1 MQETETKPI
10 RVLGISGSPRNM
22 ATDFLVQEALRI
34 LKEKYGVE
42 TDYFSSKGKKLNFCI
57 HCDFCVKKK
66 EGCIHKDDIA
76 AELYDK
82 MIWAD
87 AWIIGTPVYQGTVS
101 AQTKTIMDRCRAVV
115 AKDPKVFL
123 NKVGMGIAN
132 GGDRIGGQ
140 EPAIQTILN
149 FYVINEMIPVGGGS
163 FGANL
168 GGTFWS
174 KDKGAE
180 GVLEDSEGM
189 RSLKKTLKKLIQ
201 TTQLVK
207 KAASVE
213 EPEAQKPEMSKE
225 EIPNEEMPKDE
236 ANKQ

>member
-1 MQETETKPI
+1 MQETETNPI
-10 RVLGISGSPRNM
+10 KILGISGSPRNM
-22 ATDFLVQEALRI
+22 ATDFLVQEALQI
-34 LKEKYGVE
+34 TKQKYGAE

-57 HCDFCVKKK
+57 HCDFCVRTK
-66 EGCIHKDDIA
+66 EGCVHKDDIS

-101 AQTKTIMDRCRAVV
+101 AQTKTIMDRCRAIV
-115 AKDPKVFL
+115 ARDQKIFL
-123 NKVGMGIAN
+123 NKVGMGIAD

-149 FYVINEMIPVGGGS
+149 FYVINEMIPIGGGS

-174 KDKGAE
+174 KDNGVE
-180 GVLEDSEGM
+180 GVSEDLEGM
-189 RSLKKTLKKLIQ
+189 KSLRKTLTKLIQ
-201 TTQLVK
+201 ATHMVK
-207 KAASVE
+207 KAAENS
-213 EPEAQKPEMSKE
+213 
-225 EIPNEEMPKDE
+225 IL
-236 ANKQ
+236 

>member
-1 MQETETKPI
+1 MQKTETKPI
-10 RVLGISGSPRNM
+10 RILGICGSPRNM
-22 ATDFLVQEALRI
+22 ATDFVVQEALKLAR
-34 LKEKYGVE
+34 EKYGAE

-57 HCDFCVKKK
+57 HCDFCLRTKQ
-66 EGCIHKDDIA
+66 GCIHKDDIS
-76 AELYDK
+76 AELYEK

-115 AKDPKVFL
+115 ARDPKVFL
-123 NKVGMGIAN
+123 NKIGMGIAD

-180 GVLEDSEGM
+180 GVSEDAEGL
-189 RSLKKTLKKLIQ
+189 RSLRRTLKKLIQ
-201 TTQLVK
+201 TAQIVK
-207 KAASVE
+207 RAVPVE
-213 EPEAQKPEMSKE
+213 ESEVQKH
-225 EIPNEEMPKDE
+225 EMPKEDTS
-236 ANKQ
+236 KQ

>member
-10 RVLGISGSPRNM
+10 KILGISGSPRNM
-22 ATDFLVQEALRI
+22 ATDFLVQEALQI
-34 LKEKYGVE
+34 TKQKYGAE

-57 HCDFCVKKK
+57 HCDFCVRTK
-66 EGCIHKDDIA
+66 EGCVHKDDIS

-101 AQTKTIMDRCRAVV
+101 AQTKTIMDRCRAIV
-115 AKDPKVFL
+115 ARDQKIFL
-123 NKVGMGIAN
+123 NKVGMGIAD

-149 FYVINEMIPVGGGS
+149 FYVINEMIPIGGGS

-174 KDKGAE
+174 KDNGAE
-180 GVLEDSEGM
+180 GVSEDLEGM
-189 RSLKKTLKKLIQ
+189 KSLRKTLTKLIQ
-201 TTQLVK
+201 TTHMVK
-207 KAASVE
+207 KAAENSISETQIVE
-213 EPEAQKPEMSKE
+213 KE
-225 EIPNEEMPKDE
+225 GK
-236 ANKQ
+236 K

>member
-1 MQETETKPI
+1 MQETEAKPI
-10 RVLGISGSPRNM
+10 KILGISGSPRNM
-22 ATDFLVQEALRI
+22 ATDFLVKEALQI
-34 LKEKYGVE
+34 AKDKYGAE
-42 TDYFSSKGKKLNFCI
+42 TYYFSSKGKKLDFCI
-57 HCDFCVKKK
+57 HCDFCIRTKQ
-66 EGCIHKDDIA
+66 GCIHKDDIS

-87 AWIIGTPVYQGTVS
+87 AWIIGTPVYQGTLS

-115 AKDPKVFL
+115 ARDPKAFL
-123 NKVGMGIAN
+123 NKVGMGIAD

-140 EPAIQTILN
+140 EPAIQAILN

-180 GVLEDSEGM
+180 GVSEDAEGM
-189 RSLKKTLKKLIQ
+189 KSLRRTLKKLIQ

-213 EPEAQKPEMSKE
+213 DPEIQKPE
-225 EIPNEEMPKDE
+225 IPKKE

>member
-10 RVLGISGSPRNM
+10 KILGISGSPRNM
-22 ATDFLVQEALRI
+22 ATDFLVQEALQI
-34 LKEKYGVE
+34 TKQKYGAE

-57 HCDFCVKKK
+57 HCDFCVRTK
-66 EGCIHKDDIA
+66 EGCVHKDDIS

-101 AQTKTIMDRCRAVV
+101 AQTKAIMDRCRAIV
-115 AKDPKVFL
+115 ARDQKIFL
-123 NKVGMGIAN
+123 NKVGMGIAD

-149 FYVINEMIPVGGGS
+149 FYVINEMIPIGGGS

-174 KDKGAE
+174 KDNGAE
-180 GVLEDSEGM
+180 GVSEDLEGM
-189 RSLKKTLKKLIQ
+189 KSLRKTLKKLIQ
-201 TTQLVK
+201 TTQMVK
-207 KAASVE
+207 KAAENSISETQIVE
-213 EPEAQKPEMSKE
+213 KE
-225 EIPNEEMPKDE
+225 GK
-236 ANKQ
+236 K

>member
-10 RVLGISGSPRNM
+10 KILGISGSPRNM
-22 ATDFLVQEALRI
+22 ATDFLVQEALQI
-34 LKEKYGVE
+34 TKQKYGAE

-57 HCDFCVKKK
+57 HCDFCVRTK
-66 EGCIHKDDIA
+66 EGCVHKDDIS

-101 AQTKTIMDRCRAVV
+101 AQTKTIMDRCRAIV
-115 AKDPKVFL
+115 ARDQKIFL
-123 NKVGMGIAN
+123 NKVGMGIAD

-149 FYVINEMIPVGGGS
+149 FYVINEMIPIGGGS

-174 KDKGAE
+174 KDSGAE
-180 GVLEDSEGM
+180 GVSEDLEGM
-189 RSLKKTLKKLIQ
+189 KSLRKTLKKLIQ
-201 TTQLVK
+201 TTHMVK
-207 KAASVE
+207 KAAENSISETQIVE
-213 EPEAQKPEMSKE
+213 KE
-225 EIPNEEMPKDE
+225 GK
-236 ANKQ
+236 K

>member
-1 MQETETKPI
+1 MQETKTNQIKI
-10 RVLGISGSPRNM
+10 LGISGSPRNM
-22 ATDFLVQEALRI
+22 ATDFLVQEALQI
-34 LKEKYGVE
+34 TKQKYGAE

-57 HCDFCVKKK
+57 HCDFCVRTK
-66 EGCIHKDDIA
+66 EGCVHKDDIS

-101 AQTKTIMDRCRAVV
+101 AQTKTIMDRCRAIV
-115 AKDPKVFL
+115 ARDQKIFL
-123 NKVGMGIAN
+123 NKVGMGIAD

-149 FYVINEMIPVGGGS
+149 FYVINEMIPIGGGS

-174 KDKGAE
+174 KDNGVE
-180 GVLEDSEGM
+180 GVSEDLEGM
-189 RSLKKTLKKLIQ
+189 KSLRKTLTKLIQ
-201 TTQLVK
+201 ATHMVK
-207 KAASVE
+207 KAAENS
-213 EPEAQKPEMSKE
+213 
-225 EIPNEEMPKDE
+225 IL
-236 ANKQ
+236 

>member
-1 MQETETKPI
+1 MQETESKKLKI
-10 RVLGISGSPRNM
+10 LGISGSPRNM
-22 ATDFLVQEALRI
+22 ATDFIVQEALQI
-34 LKEKYGVE
+34 AEDKYGAE
-42 TDYFSSKGKKLNFCI
+42 TYYFSSKGKKLNFCI
-57 HCDFCVKKK
+57 HCDFCVRTKQ
-66 EGCIHKDDIA
+66 GCIHKDDIA

-87 AWIIGTPVYQGTVS
+87 AWIIGTPVYQGTIS

-115 AKDPKVFL
+115 ARDPKVFL
-123 NKVGMGIAN
+123 NKVGMGIAD

-180 GVLEDSEGM
+180 GVSEDAEGR
-189 RSLKKTLKKLIQ
+189 RSLRRTLKKLIQ
-201 TTQLVK
+201 TTELVK
-207 KAASVE
+207 KAASIE
-213 EPEAQKPEMSKE
+213 EAETQKPD
-225 EIPNEEMPKDE
+225 MPKKE
-236 ANKQ
+236 KMK

>member
-1 MQETETKPI
+1 MQEAENKPI
-10 RVLGISGSPRNM
+10 KILGISGSPRSM
-22 ATDFLVQEALRI
+22 ATDFLVQEALKI
-34 LKEKYGVE
+34 SKEKYGAE
-42 TDYFSSKGKKLNFCI
+42 TDYFSAKGKKLNFCI
-57 HCDFCVKKK
+57 HCDFCVRTK
-66 EGCIHKDDIA
+66 EGCIHKDDIS

-115 AKDPKVFL
+115 AKDMKIFL
-123 NKVGMGIAN
+123 NKVGMGIAD

-180 GVLEDSEGM
+180 GVSEDSEGM
-189 RSLKKTLKKLIQ
+189 RSLKKTLRRFIEK
-201 TTQLVK
+201 TQMVK
-207 KAASVE
+207 KAAL
-213 EPEAQKPEMSKE
+213 
-225 EIPNEEMPKDE
+225 EEMPATQTGEVKEENDKKE
-236 ANKQ
+236 A

>member
-1 MQETETKPI
+1 MQGIDSKPI
-10 RVLGISGSPRNM
+10 KILGISGSPRNM
-22 ATDFLVQEALRI
+22 ATDFVVQEALKIAR
-34 LKEKYGVE
+34 EKYGAE
-42 TDYFSSKGKKLNFCI
+42 TQYFSSKGKKLNFCI
-57 HCDFCVKKK
+57 HCDFCVRTKQ
-66 EGCIHKDDIA
+66 GCIHKDDISG
-76 AELYDK
+76 ELYEK

-115 AKDPKVFL
+115 AKDMKVFL
-123 NKVGMGIAN
+123 NKVGMGIAD

-174 KDKGAE
+174 QDKGAE
-180 GVLEDSEGM
+180 GVSEDSEGM
-189 RSLKKTLKKLIQ
+189 RSLRRTVKKLILTAQ
-201 TTQLVK
+201 MVQ
-207 KAASVE
+207 KAASITESEIQLPEAVKEKLVE
-213 EPEAQKPEMSKE
+213 EAKE
-225 EIPNEEMPKDE
+225 ERK
-236 ANKQ
+236 